1 MTKGFALIENII
13 NKNGGNMK
21 KLILFFI
28 ASFFLGTTLCYGW
41 SCKTHTF
48 IAQQA
53 GMKNPEYACIPDEVR
68 HENYN
73 LMIQFHYHSAAP
85 DAVVTPEYIQRY
97 SVRTA
102 NVREEGKS
110 DTISIKIPHKSGVLY
125 WKILDLYN
133 RMNEK
138 DLKEYRYNYYL
149 MSIAHFIGDLSQ
161 PLHNYP
167 YNKKLAGD
175 GKVYE
180 SHGIWSADKHG
191 EFDYALDAAYPLSK
205 EDMDY
210 LLKKI
215 SIINIKS
222 SDDMSREVANIAN
235 SSIALANTC
244 FKEKRGMSRKEA
256 IGQVAMSVSL
266 LKAVLHKK
274 QH

>member
-1 MTKGFALIENII
+1 
-13 NKNGGNMK
+13 MK
-21 KLILFFI
+21 KSVTVVIVIATLFL
-28 ASFFLGTTLCYGW
+28 STTLCYGW

-48 IAQQA
+48 IADQA

-85 DAVVTPEYIQRY
+85 DAIVTPEYIQRY
-97 SVRTA
+97 NVRTV

-110 DTISIKIPHKSGVLY
+110 DTISIKIPDRSGVLY
-125 WKILDLYN
+125 WKISDLYN
-133 RMNEK
+133 RMNK
-138 DLKEYRYNYYL
+138 KGLQEYQYNYYL

-167 YNKKLAGD
+167 YKQQPAAD
-175 GKVYE
+175 GKIYE
-180 SHGIWSADKHG
+180 SHGIWSADKHS
-191 EFDYALDAAYPLSK
+191 EFDSALDAAYPLSK
-205 EDMDY
+205 EDTDY

-215 SIINIKS
+215 NTINIKN

-244 FKEKRGMSRKEA
+244 FKEKRGMSRREA
-256 IGQVAMSVSL
+256 LDRVAMSVSL
-266 LKAVLHKK
+266 LKAVLK
-274 QH
+274 

>member
-1 MTKGFALIENII
+1 MLIENTIGI
-13 NKNGGNMK
+13 GNTQQNGGYMK

-28 ASFFLGTTLCYGW
+28 TSFFLSTTLCFGW

-48 IAQQA
+48 IADQA

-97 SVRTA
+97 NVRTA
-102 NVREEGKS
+102 NVKDEGN
-110 DTISIKIPHKSGVLY
+110 TISIKIPDRSGVLY

-133 RMNEK
+133 KMNKKGLQEFQ
-138 DLKEYRYNYYL
+138 YNYYL

-167 YNKKLAGD
+167 YGQKPAAD
-175 GKVYE
+175 GKIYE
-180 SHGIWSADKHG
+180 SHGIWSAEKHG
-191 EFDYALDAAYPLSK
+191 EFDYALDSAYPLSK

-215 SIINIKS
+215 SIINIKN
-222 SDDMSREVANIAN
+222 SDDLSREVANIAN

-244 FKEKRGMSRKEA
+244 FKEKRGMSRREA
-256 IGQVAMSVSL
+256 LDRVAMSVSL
-266 LKAVLHKK
+266 LKAVLKK
-274 QH
+274 